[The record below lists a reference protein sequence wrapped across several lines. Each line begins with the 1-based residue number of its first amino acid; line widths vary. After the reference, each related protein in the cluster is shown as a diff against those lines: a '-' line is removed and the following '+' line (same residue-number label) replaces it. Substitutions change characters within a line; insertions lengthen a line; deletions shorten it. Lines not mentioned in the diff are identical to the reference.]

1 VPFSRHQVSRHQ
13 VSPEHIEAMRSAF
26 HKVCAVLH
34 LDCKPGEPLTD
45 VIVAK
50 IIEHAR
56 AGVTDPERLSSQ
68 VLIEL
73 AEQPSGGR
81 E

>member
-1 VPFSRHQVSRHQ
+1 MPFSKHQ

-26 HKVCAVLH
+26 HKVCAVLQ
-34 LDCKPGEPLTD
+34 LDCKPDEPLTD

-56 AGVTDPERLSSQ
+56 AGETDPERLCSQ
-68 VLIEL
+68 VLMEL
-73 AEQPSGGR
+73 AERPDGR
-81 E
+81 K